1 MVKKETD
8 NKDKKVD
15 PKNKGAKPNTNNKPK
30 KETKKNEIKKIN
42 YNNIVASCAC
52 GAKFETG
59 STLDKIRVDICSNCH
74 PFYTGEN
81 KILDTEGRVEKFK
94 KRSQYQKKAKA

>member
-30 KETKKNEIKKIN
+30 KETKKKQN
-42 YNNIVASCAC
+42 
-52 GAKFETG
+52 
-59 STLDKIRVDICSNCH
+59 
-74 PFYTGEN
+74 
-81 KILDTEGRVEKFK
+81 
-94 KRSQYQKKAKA
+94 